1 MKMNITPR
9 IKGFLCTT
17 AHPLGC
23 AKDVMDQIAYVKKTG
38 NFKSGPSRVLV
49 IGASGGYGLAS
60 RISAAFGFQ
69 ASTIGVFYERPAHNK
84 RTASPGWYKS
94 ATFTREALGNN
105 LYVGNI
111 NGDAYSDEVKRRTVQ
126 LIKRDLGKVDMVV
139 YSLAAPQR
147 TLQDGTVLRSVLKP
161 IGRAFSGVTIDIN
174 TAKIRPVRLEPAT
187 ENEITDTVKVMG
199 GEDWELWIKAL
210 MEADVLARG
219 CITTN
224 YTYLGSEATW
234 PIYNHG
240 TIGKAKEDLDRAA
253 SLLDTKLSSLG
264 GTAKV
269 AVMKGLLTSAS
280 SAIPGMALYLSL
292 LFKAMKQAGSHEG
305 CIEQTTRLY
314 TSELFGEG
322 DTATDEAGRIRMD
335 RWELASDIQAYVT
348 NNWSKVT
355 DSNLKELTDF
365 DGYQNAFL
373 KLYGFGFPDVDY
385 SVEVSPS
392 MEMVLVD

>member
-23 AKDVMDQIAYVKKTG
+23 VKDVMDQIAYVKKTG

-94 ATFTREALGNN
+94 AAFTREALKNK

-111 NGDAYSDEVKRRTVQ
+111 NGDAYSDEVKSRTIQ

-147 TLQDGTVLRSVLKP
+147 TLQDGSVLRSVLKP

-187 ENEITDTVKVMG
+187 DNEISDTVKVMG

-253 SLLDTKLSSLG
+253 SLLDKKLSSLG

-314 TSELFGEG
+314 SSELFGEG
-322 DTATDEAGRIRMD
+322 DMATDEAGRIRMD

-355 DSNLKELTDF
+355 ESNLKELTDF

-373 KLYGFGFPDVDY
+373 KLHGFGFPDVDY
-385 SVEVSPS
+385 SAEVSPS
-392 MEMVLVD
+392 MEMVLVN

>member
-1 MKMNITPR
+1 M
-9 IKGFLCTT
+9 
-17 AHPLGC
+17 
-23 AKDVMDQIAYVKKTG
+23 
-38 NFKSGPSRVLV
+38 

-94 ATFTREALGNN
+94 AAFTREALGND

-111 NGDAYSDEVKRRTVQ
+111 NGDAYSDEVKSRTIQ

-187 ENEITDTVKVMG
+187 DNEITDTVKVMG

-314 TSELFGEG
+314 SSELFGEG
-322 DTATDEAGRIRMD
+322 DMATDDAGRIRMD

-373 KLYGFGFPDVDY
+373 KLHGFGFPDVDY
-385 SVEVSPS
+385 SAEVSPS
-392 MEMVLVD
+392 MEMVLVN

>member
-23 AKDVMDQIAYVKKTG
+23 VKDVMDQIAYVKKTG

-94 ATFTREALGNN
+94 AAFTREALGNN

-111 NGDAYSDEVKRRTVQ
+111 NGDAYSDEVKSRTIQ

-161 IGRAFSGVTIDIN
+161 IGENYCARTLDTDRGEVSEVE
-174 TAKIRPVRLEPAT
+174 LESAT
-187 ENEITDTVKVMG
+187 EQEIQDTVTVMG
-199 GEDWELWIKAL
+199 GEDWELWLKAL
-210 MEADVLARG
+210 NEARVLAPEA
-219 CITTN
+219 TTVA
-224 YTYLGSEATW
+224 YDYVGPEVTW
-234 PIYNHG
+234 PIYTNG
-240 TIGKAKEDLDRAA
+240 TIGRAKIDLRDAGQRISELLKTSAGGNAHVSVNKALV
-253 SLLDTKLSSLG
+253 TQ
-264 GTAKV
+264 
-269 AVMKGLLTSAS
+269 AS
-280 SAIPGMALYLSL
+280 SAIPVVPLYISCL
-292 LFKAMKQAGSHEG
+292 
-305 CIEQTTRLY
+305 LY
-314 TSELFGEG
+314 TSPSPRDGLLS
-322 DTATDEAGRIRMD
+322 RM
-335 RWELASDIQAYVT
+335 
-348 NNWSKVT
+348 
-355 DSNLKELTDF
+355 
-365 DGYQNAFL
+365 
-373 KLYGFGFPDVDY
+373 
-385 SVEVSPS
+385 PS
-392 MEMVLVD
+392 SA

>member
-94 ATFTREALGNN
+94 AVFTREALENK

-111 NGDAYSDEVKRRTVQ
+111 NGDAYSDEVKSRTIQ

-187 ENEITDTVKVMG
+187 DNEITDTVKVMG

-314 TSELFGEG
+314 SSELFGEG
-322 DTATDEAGRIRMD
+322 DMATDEAGRIRMD

-373 KLYGFGFPDVDY
+373 KLHGFGFPDVDY
-385 SVEVSPS
+385 SAEVSPS
-392 MEMVLVD
+392 MEMMLVN

>member
-94 ATFTREALGNN
+94 AVFTREALENK

-111 NGDAYSDEVKRRTVQ
+111 NGDAYSDEVKSRTIQ

-187 ENEITDTVKVMG
+187 DNEITDTVKVMG

-314 TSELFGEG
+314 SSELFGEG
-322 DTATDEAGRIRMD
+322 DMATDEAGRIRMD
-335 RWELASDIQAYVT
+335 RWELASDIQEYVT

-373 KLYGFGFPDVDY
+373 KLHGFGFPDVDY
-385 SVEVSPS
+385 SAEVSPS
-392 MEMVLVD
+392 MEMMLVN

>member
-94 ATFTREALGNN
+94 AVFTREALENK

-111 NGDAYSDEVKRRTVQ
+111 NGDAYSDEVKSRTIQ

-187 ENEITDTVKVMG
+187 DNEITDTVKVMG

-253 SLLDTKLSSLG
+253 SLLDSKLSSLG

-314 TSELFGEG
+314 SSELFGEG
-322 DTATDEAGRIRMD
+322 DMATDEAGRIRMD

-373 KLYGFGFPDVDY
+373 KLHGFGFPDVDY
-385 SVEVSPS
+385 SAEVSPS
-392 MEMVLVD
+392 MEMMLVN

>member
-94 ATFTREALGNN
+94 AVFTREALENK

-111 NGDAYSDEVKRRTVQ
+111 NGDAYSDEVKSRTIQ

-187 ENEITDTVKVMG
+187 DNEITYTVKVMG

-314 TSELFGEG
+314 SSELFGEG
-322 DTATDEAGRIRMD
+322 DMATDEAGRIRMD

-373 KLYGFGFPDVDY
+373 KLHGFGFPDVDY
-385 SVEVSPS
+385 SAEVSPS
-392 MEMVLVD
+392 MEMMLVN

>member
-23 AKDVMDQIAYVKKTG
+23 AKDVADQIAYVKKRG

-94 ATFTREALGNN
+94 AAFTRAALGND
-105 LYVGNI
+105 LYVANI
-111 NGDAYSDEVKRRTVQ
+111 NGDAFSDEVKSRTIQ

-161 IGRAFSGVTIDIN
+161 IGQAFSGVTIDIN
-174 TAKIRPVRLEPAT
+174 TAKIRPVTLEPAT
-187 ENEITDTVKVMG
+187 DNEITATIKVMG

-292 LFKAMKQAGSHEG
+292 LFKAMKKAGSHEG
-305 CIEQTTRLY
+305 CIEQTTRLFS
-314 TSELFGEG
+314 SELFGEG
-322 DTATDEAGRIRMD
+322 DMATDEVGRIRMD

-373 KLYGFGFPDVDY
+373 QLHGFGFPDVDY
-385 SVEVSPS
+385 SAEVSPS
-392 MEMVLVD
+392 MEMVLVN